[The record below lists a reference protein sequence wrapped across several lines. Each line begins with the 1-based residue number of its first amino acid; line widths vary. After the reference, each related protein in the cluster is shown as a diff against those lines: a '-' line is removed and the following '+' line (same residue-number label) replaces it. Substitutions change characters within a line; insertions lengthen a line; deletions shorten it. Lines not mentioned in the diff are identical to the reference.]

1 MKAKFIRKIMRTD
14 TQKFIEGEIYEIDE
28 RTYQQ
33 NKDKFELVKETKKEV
48 TDNGDKK

>member
-14 TQKFIEGEIYEIDE
+14 TQKFIEGEIYEIDD

-33 NKDKFELVKETKKEV
+33 NKDKFELVKEKEKV
-48 TDNGDKK
+48 NPDGK